1 MVPGVDVGIL
11 YGVARLR
18 VWGERDYR
26 PIISNAQGTLRSP
39 PRRPERH
46 RRLAEQRRSE
56 PRELFD
62 APTSR
67 VREPRIHERCC
78 VFLQVASGGLLIN
91 VAR

>member
-1 MVPGVDVGIL
+1 MPVVMPGMDVVVVH
-11 YGVARLR
+11 GVARVR

-26 PIISNAQGTLRSP
+26 PIISNDQLRSP

-67 VREPRIHERCC
+67 
-78 VFLQVASGGLLIN
+78 
-91 VAR
+91 AR